1 MEKDLINTEYLRN
14 QDPEKYFQEVL
25 EVSEFEGLK
34 KLVEDS
40 DRVISWIK
48 LIKLAEIEIKDK
60 KIAWIVW
67 TKKLDLRGTS
77 LESLRKIKKIEWNLD
92 CECVNTLK
100 DLWDLEEVDGS
111 IDIRGTAIKALWK
124 LKKVSNKLSCGGLS
138 TLESLWDLEE
148 VWWGLYIKE
157 TKIKTL
163 GKLKRIW
170 LNLYCGGLSTLESLG
185 ELEEIGG
192 NLEIKGTKIKSLGE
206 LKVVKWNINCENLK
220 ILEDIGTL
228 EKIWL
233 DLNIIGLSLELQM
246 AVMEKIEK
254 WTLKVEWEFYLGG
267 NIRGIE
273 VLIEQ
278 KIIPWTLYII
288 WLSVKQQMQ
297 IIDKVVKRE
306 LKVEDL
312 ITQDGLDEMY
322 ENLYQDNKLDFENF
336 KTIIWNELENVKK
349 IEIRELWEW
358 ILLEEYKRIRTD
370 VKKKW
375 EKIIEENKGKNLT
388 KDEKK
393 DIRES
398 LKELDVELQE
408 MKDRIENFGVEI
420 VSN

>member
-1 MEKDLINTEYLRN
+1 VEKDLINTEYLRN